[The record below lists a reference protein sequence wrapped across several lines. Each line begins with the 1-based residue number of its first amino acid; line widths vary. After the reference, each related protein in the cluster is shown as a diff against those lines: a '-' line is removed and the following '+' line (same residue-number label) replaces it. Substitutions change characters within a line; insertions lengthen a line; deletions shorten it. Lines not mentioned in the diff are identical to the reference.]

1 MEKILFK
8 NLEHQVKDLD
18 TEKGIVTVYIN
29 SFNNQDSD
37 GDISLPGSFKR
48 TFKNNGNTIQHW
60 LNHDR
65 DKLIGVPI
73 AFKEDDFGAIAVSQL
88 NINKQLG
95 RDVFE
100 DYKLFAAHDKTL
112 QHSVRVQPVKF
123 EEDRSGDKYAR
134 KVSEWKLIME
144 FSTLYGW
151 GANQQ
156 TPLIDIKSLG
166 DLELM
171 MTEGNYSDEKAR
183 IIEETYNKLKNL
195 LNNQDINDPPD
206 TQHEDDDPSA
216 LEDDLIKHFYVKLKI

>member
-8 NLEHQVKDLD
+8 SLEYQVKDLD
-18 TEKGIVTVYIN
+18 TAKGIVTVYIN

-48 TFKNNGNTIQHW
+48 TFKNNGQTIQHW
-60 LNHDR
+60 LNHER

-73 AFKEDDFGAIAVSQL
+73 SFKEDDFGAIAVSQL

-112 QHSVRVQPVKF
+112 QHSVRVQPIKF
-123 EEDRSGDKYAR
+123 EEDRTGDKYTR

-156 TPLIDIKSLG
+156 TPLIDIKSIN

-171 MTEGNYSDEKAR
+171 MSEGHYSDEKALM
-183 IIEETYNKLKNL
+183 IEETYNKLRKL
-195 LNNQDINDPPD
+195 LDSVDSPD
-206 TQHEDDDPSA
+206 TQHEDVDPSA
-216 LEDDLIKHFYVKLKI
+216 LESDLIKHFYSQLKF

>member
-8 NLEHQVKDLD
+8 NLEYQVKDLD

-48 TFKNNGNTIQHW
+48 TFKNNGQTIQHW

-73 AFKEDDFGAIAVSQL
+73 GFKEDDFGAIAISQL

-112 QHSVRVQPVKF
+112 QHSVRVQPIKF
-123 EEDRSGDKYAR
+123 EEDRSGDKYSR
-134 KVSEWKLIME
+134 RVSEWKLIME

-156 TPLIDIKSLG
+156 TPLIDIKSIN

-183 IIEETYNKLKNL
+183 LIEETYNKLKNL
-195 LNNQDINDPPD
+195 LNNQDIDPQD
-206 TQHEDDDPSA
+206 TPEGDPSA
-216 LEDDLIKHFYVKLKI
+216 LDDLIRYFYVKLKI